1 MACIVASRVCT
12 TFLARPP
19 GFGYSSVAGGLEHA
33 RHGMISFRWL
43 MIAVN
48 VVATLAAVYLLRNVN
63 GIADVLF
70 AVAVLIYALLN
81 LLFVILVHRSGRG
94 LRNDRV

>member
-1 MACIVASRVCT
+1 
-12 TFLARPP
+12 
-19 GFGYSSVAGGLEHA
+19 
-33 RHGMISFRWL
+33 MISFRWL

-48 VVATLAAVYLLRNVN
+48 VVAMLAAVYLLRNVN